1 MNRLQASYGLRQG
14 SPLVI
19 GVGHGEHFVG
29 SDQLALLHVTDRFIF
44 LNERDSAKLR
54 SHVLDIY
61 DGDHQPVNRPLVQ
74 ATTSSEQVSKGQYRH
89 FMAKEI
95 HEQPNAVRTRF
106 KGGLERIKF

>member
-1 MNRLQASYGLRQG
+1 M
-14 SPLVI
+14 
-19 GVGHGEHFVG
+19 
-29 SDQLALLHVTDRFIF
+29 TDRFIF
-44 LNERDSAKLR
+44 LNEGDSAKLR

-95 HEQPNAVRTRF
+95 YEQPNAVLMTLQGRLGKNQILTGVLGP
-106 KGGLERIKF
+106 KVINC